1 MVLPCPK
8 WFWPV
13 YYYLEPK
20 EGCLGG
26 GVAQGPER
34 YFWVISGY
42 EECLW
47 TTLTLSLPLTHHRV
61 FSSTLGLKKKK
72 RQNKLAFILP
82 LPQTTKRTI
91 KGFLKK
97 WFRRSSVCLQC
108 WRLGFDPWVGKIPL
122 EKDIATHS
130 SILACKIPW
139 TEEPGRL
146 QSMGLQRV
154 GNDWAT
160 WLYFHKPS
168 TKRKQQ
174 KPNLAHS
181 KTDGWMAT
189 DLAVMRK
196 LKPQPAAGKDKKQPG
211 CASEIQ
217 AWGCQVLFKVHV
229 KTGWKTGE
237 SVKVKNGVSCSSCSP
252 VLWPHGL

>member
-1 MVLPCPK
+1 MPKCQCNFNFFKSPKPPWKTIFYPLFFDFLTSIHFPPPINSMTPIYCQWLNLKMNFLYFLCVLDLLSNIWCFHYPLRLQIFQNAG
-8 WFWPV
+8 FWD
-13 YYYLEPK
+13 
-20 EGCLGG
+20 
-26 GVAQGPER
+26 
-34 YFWVISGY
+34 
-42 EECLW
+42 
-47 TTLTLSLPLTHHRV
+47 TTLSFYYPP
-61 FSSTLGLKKKK
+61 SW
-72 RQNKLAFILP
+72 I
-82 LPQTTKRTI
+82 
-91 KGFLKK
+91 
-97 WFRRSSVCLQC
+97 
-108 WRLGFDPWVGKIPL
+108 L
-122 EKDIATHS
+122 EKEIATHS
-130 SILACKIPW
+130 SILAWKIPW